1 MISKWIDLVLMIK
14 LLHFLCRCP
23 KCEVIFGKQTAKIKH
38 EIWKAIVQKSRI
50 SNLEFRKKVTKM
62 KILVMMCLAS
72 AIASVTQSDPQP
84 KGKLELKI
92 QKTFNFLRKLL
103 YTRK

>member
-1 MISKWIDLVLMIK
+1 MKSNSAEIK
-14 LLHFLCRCP
+14 
-23 KCEVIFGKQTAKIKH
+23 V
-38 EIWKAIVQKSRI
+38 
-50 SNLEFRKKVTKM
+50 EFRTWNFEKKVTKM